1 MRPAAGLAAVLAM
14 ACASA
19 HAQGPSPA
27 PDPAA
32 SAEVEA
38 GTFTLEIENDYF
50 GFSGADRH
58 YTTGTRLSWLSAPT
72 APERMPVWT
81 SGPYT
86 AWPIFA
92 AEGTRRWGFAMGQ
105 NIYTPT
111 DVDRDVPDP
120 KDRPYAGWT
129 YFAVSLNTETATR
142 LDTLELDLGVVGPAA
157 GGRKV
162 QNGFHHLIGNP
173 SSNGWDHQLK
183 NEPGG
188 MLIGERRWR
197 LLPQTPLFGS
207 STLNTDIIGL
217 VGASL
222 GNVQT
227 YGSAGAIFRIGGR
240 LDRDFGPPHIR
251 PSLPGSG
258 TFKKTDGLN
267 WYLFVGG
274 EGRAV
279 GHDIFLDGNTFDDD
293 GPSVDKKH
301 FVADAEVGFAL
312 TYGSMR
318 TSFTQIYRTKEFKGQ
333 QGNDRFGSISFS
345 WRF

>member
-1 MRPAAGLAAVLAM
+1 MSARRAAVRAAALIF
-14 ACASA
+14 ASSTA
-19 HAQGPSPA
+19 WADAQEE
-27 PDPAA
+27 
-32 SAEVEA
+32 AED

-58 YTTGTRLSWLSAPT
+58 YTTGTRLSWLSAPDRT
-72 APERMPVWT
+72 PEWT

-92 AEGTRRWGFAMGQ
+92 ETGARRWGFAIGQ

-120 KDRPYAGWT
+120 NDRPYAGWT
-129 YFAVSLNTETATR
+129 YVAVSLNTETTTR

-157 GGRKV
+157 EARQV
-162 QNGFHHLIGNP
+162 QNGFHHQIGNP
-173 SSNGWDHQLK
+173 PSHGWDHQLK

-197 LLPQTPLFGS
+197 LLDPTPVFGS
-207 STLNTDIIGL
+207 STLSTDIIGL

-227 YGSAGAIFRIGGR
+227 YGNVGAIFRIGGR
-240 LDRDFGPPHIR
+240 LDADFGPPHIR

-258 TFKKTDGLN
+258 TFKKSDGLN
-267 WYLFVGG
+267 WYIFGGG

-279 GHDIFLDGNTFDDD
+279 AHDIFLDGNTFRDS
-293 GPSVDKKH
+293 PSVDKENL
-301 FVADAEVGFAL
+301 VADAELGFAL
-312 TYGSMR
+312 TYGEMR
-318 TSFTQIYRTKEFKGQ
+318 ASFTQIYRTKEFKGQ
-333 QGNDRFGSISFS
+333 QGNDRFGAISFS
-345 WRF
+345 WKF